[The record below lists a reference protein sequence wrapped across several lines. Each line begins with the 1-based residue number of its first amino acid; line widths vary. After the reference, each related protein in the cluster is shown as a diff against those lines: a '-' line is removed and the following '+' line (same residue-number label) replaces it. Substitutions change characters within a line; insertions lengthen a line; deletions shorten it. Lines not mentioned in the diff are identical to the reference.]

1 MARTKSYGQLTD
13 AEKWQWH
20 ADVYA
25 FRRIVLEV
33 PPDEQTSPCDPGGE
47 WLNEELIRAA
57 AARLQLRRDRGRME
71 RKRVL
76 DEQRHREGRALCDA
90 WARKR
95 GYADFATAE
104 KAGVKWSEVA
114 ASFGSIKT
122 IPGERY
128 TKAADLGVTAREKT
142 WTAEEMARGRREL
155 GLEPDEAA

>member
-1 MARTKSYGQLTD
+1 LAKTKSYGQLTD

-25 FRRIVLEV
+25 FRRIVLEA
-33 PPDEQTSPCDPGGE
+33 DEQTSPCDPDGE
-47 WLNEELIRAA
+47 WFNEELIRAA

-76 DEQRHREGRALCDA
+76 DEQTHREGRALCDA

>member
-1 MARTKSYGQLTD
+1 MSAGPMTTGKPRASRIGRTDRLRSRRISIPNCEWLEACLARTKSYGQLTD

-114 ASFGSIKT
+114 ASF
-122 IPGERY
+122 
-128 TKAADLGVTAREKT
+128 
-142 WTAEEMARGRREL
+142 
-155 GLEPDEAA
+155 